1 MTKKVL
7 FLGDSLGLPRPDR
20 STIDIETWPQIVS
33 EKLHHKKIKFFFQ
46 FTGAAHSGTMIRMRN
61 GGYLAG
67 YDPDILIL
75 QIGIVDCANRAL
87 REGTREFISR
97 IPIIRRIVRRIIGT
111 FHRHILSIRNI
122 TYVSRK
128 KFRSNLMELRSLF
141 HGVRFVVIPI
151 APASD
156 DYCKLM
162 PRIRKN
168 IEDYNE
174 ILEDVFPDSFL
185 NEVYLGSRPED
196 LMSDDFHHLSKF
208 GHKIV
213 SECVAKRISDIVDL
227 TDNTH
232 E

>member
-1 MTKKVL
+1 MNEKVL

-20 STIDIETWPQIVS
+20 STIDVETWPQIVA
-33 EKLHHKKIKFFFQ
+33 EKLHHKNIKFFFH
-46 FTGAAHSGTMIRMRN
+46 FTGASHSGTLIRMRK

-67 YDPDILIL
+67 YDPDILVL

-97 IPIIRRIVRRIIGT
+97 IPIIRRIVRRIVGT
-111 FHRHILSIRNI
+111 FHRQILSLRNI

-128 KFRSNLMELRSLF
+128 KFRSNLIELRSLF
-141 HGVRFVVIPI
+141 DGVRFVIIPI

-156 DYCKLM
+156 YYCKLM

-174 ILEDVFPDSFL
+174 ILGDVFPDSFL
-185 NEVYLGSRPED
+185 KEAYLGSRPED
-196 LMSDDFHHLSKF
+196 LMLDDFHHLSKF
-208 GHKIV
+208 GHEIV
-213 SECVAKRISDIVDL
+213 SECVVEKISEIVDL
-227 TDNTH
+227 ADNNL